1 MSTQHIWE
9 VKAKNTPLLKKKC
22 SHCNSE
28 RFQCSDKFRLNA
40 QKKNID
46 IWLIYRCVKCNN
58 TYNMAVFSRIRT
70 ESISKEIFNQF
81 SENDTEIA
89 WKYAFSQE
97 VIRKNNVEADWE
109 SVAYEILYPNFSV
122 EDLINMN
129 EEMISF
135 QIRSSFDFNMRL
147 STVTRTC
154 LELSSSK
161 LNLLFE
167 SDAVYCNE
175 KPFQK
180 MYKFK
185 NGDVI
190 KVNRQ
195 ILINTYLIGKQD
207 LFLSTVDDQ

>member
-1 MSTQHIWE
+1 
-9 VKAKNTPLLKKKC
+9 
-22 SHCNSE
+22 
-28 RFQCSDKFRLNA
+28 
-40 QKKNID
+40 
-46 IWLIYRCVKCNN
+46 
-58 TYNMAVFSRIRT
+58 
-70 ESISKEIFNQF
+70 
-81 SENDTEIA
+81 
-89 WKYAFSQE
+89 
-97 VIRKNNVEADWE
+97 
-109 SVAYEILYPNFSV
+109 
-122 EDLINMN
+122 
-129 EEMISF
+129 MISF

-195 ILINTYLIGKQD
+195 ILINTYLIGKEN
-207 LFLSTVDDQ
+207 LFLSTVDGQ